1 LKRRESHRP
10 RAALS
15 FLLGSLVLA
24 ALVWPIPALAEV
36 HPSPTSP
43 EAIELDGGVIIHLA
57 KPTRDED
64 MIRSLELEIGKAAIL
79 RTAFQVKRVSVGN
92 PKILDVVVLSP
103 REIQLVPSTIG
114 ETNLVLWDPA
124 GAPQAAIDIHVGAAF
139 TQIERQLRKLL
150 GTDEIHVDSAGE
162 AVVLSGSVASP
173 AQVERAIAI
182 AQAFFPEDPESKV
195 VNALEVGGNQQ
206 VMIEV
211 IFAEMTKTLGRRFAV
226 NWDTIIRTG
235 AKTFAFSSFLDGL
248 TSLDNDADSNALLLT
263 DRVNLVGAFANSD
276 SFAFSAFIDVAK
288 QKGLAKVLARPAFSA
303 FIDVAKQKGLA
314 KVLARPT
321 LIARSGQHA
330 SFLVGG
336 EIPVPI
342 AQGGAFGSIT
352 IEWKSFGVGMDFS
365 PVVLGEDRIFLE
377 ISPEVSEPDLTLGI
391 VRSGVLTPGF
401 VTRRSSTAI
410 ELGDGQSF
418 AIAGLLRDSV
428 KESVEKFP
436 LLGDIPVLGA
446 LFRSSQYRR
455 EETELVM
462 IVTPHLVKPLPPG
475 PQPLPT
481 DSFVEP
487 NDFEFYLL
495 GALEAQ
501 SQNHDGD
508 ASGTASGA
516 LIGPAGHRVPL
527 AMERSER

>member
-1 LKRRESHRP
+1 MCDRSRSVVLKRRESHRP

-36 HPSPTSP
+36 HPSPSSP
-43 EAIELDGGVIIHLA
+43 EAVELDGRTIIHLP
-57 KPTRDED
+57 KPARDED
-64 MIRSLELEIGKAAIL
+64 MIRSLELEVGKAAIL
-79 RTAFQVKRVSVGN
+79 RTAFQVKRVSVGD
-92 PKILDVVVLSP
+92 PKILEVVVLSP
-103 REIQLVPSTIG
+103 REIQLVPGAIG

-124 GAPQAAIDIHVGAAF
+124 GAPQAAIDIHVGAAYAR
-139 TQIERQLRKLL
+139 IERQLRKL
-150 GTDEIHVDSAGE
+150 
-162 AVVLSGSVASP
+162 
-173 AQVERAIAI
+173 AIAR
-182 AQAFFPEDPESKV
+182 AFFPKDPESKV

-211 IFAEMTKTLGRRFAV
+211 TLAEMKRTLGRRFAV
-226 NWDTIIRTG
+226 NWDTIIQTG
-235 AKTFAFSSFLDGL
+235 GKTFAFSSLLGGL
-248 TSLDNDADSNALLLT
+248 TSLSADSDSLLSG
-263 DRVNLVGAFANSD
+263 DVNLAGAFVNND
-276 SFAFSAFIDVAK
+276 SFAFSAFMD
-288 QKGLAKVLARPAFSA
+288 LAKE
-303 FIDVAKQKGLA
+303 KGLA

-321 LIARSGQHA
+321 LIARSGQNA
-330 SFLVGG
+330 NFLVGG
-336 EIPVPI
+336 EIPVPV

-365 PVVLGEDRIFLE
+365 PVVLGQDRIFLE
-377 ISPEVSEPDLTLGI
+377 ISPEVSEPDFELG
-391 VRSGVLTPGF
+391 VVVQGVFTPGF
-401 VTRRSSTAI
+401 VTRRASTAV

-418 AIAGLLRDSV
+418 AIAGLLQDNV
-428 KESVEKFP
+428 KENVEKFP
-436 LLGDIPVLGA
+436 MLGDIPVLGA
-446 LFRSSQYRR
+446 LFRSSQFQR
-455 EETELVM
+455 EETELVL

-487 NDFEFYLL
+487 DDFEFFLL

-501 SQNHDGD
+501 CQNHDDD

-527 AMERSER
+527 AMQRSER

>member
-1 LKRRESHRP
+1 VLKRRESHRP

-162 AVVLSGSVASP
+162 AVVLSGSVSSP

-276 SFAFSAFIDVAK
+276 SF
-288 QKGLAKVLARPAFSA
+288 AFSA

>member
-1 LKRRESHRP
+1 VLKRRESHRP

-43 EAIELDGGVIIHLA
+43 EAIELDGGIIIHLA

-162 AVVLSGSVASP
+162 AVVLSGSVSSP

-276 SFAFSAFIDVAK
+276 SF
-288 QKGLAKVLARPAFSA
+288 AFSA

-446 LFRSSQYRR
+446 RFRSSQYRR

-501 SQNHDGD
+501 CQNHDGD

>member
-1 LKRRESHRP
+1 MCDRSRSVVLKRRESHRP

-43 EAIELDGGVIIHLA
+43 EAIELDGGAIIHLA

-79 RTAFQVKRVSVGN
+79 RTAFQVKRVSVGD
-92 PKILDVVVLSP
+92 PKVLEVVVLSP
-103 REIQLVPSTIG
+103 REIQLVPGAIG

-124 GAPQAAIDIHVGAAF
+124 GAPQAAIDIHVGAAYAR
-139 TQIERQLRKLL
+139 IERQLRKLL
-150 GTDEIHVDSAGE
+150 GTDEIQVESAGE
-162 AVVLSGSVASP
+162 AVVLTGAVSSP
-173 AQVERAIAI
+173 AQVERAVAI
-182 AQAFFPEDPESKV
+182 ARAFFPKDPESKV

-211 IFAEMTKTLGRRFAV
+211 TLAEMKRTLGRRFAV
-226 NWDTIIRTG
+226 NWATIIETG
-235 AKTFAFSSFLDGL
+235 GKTFAFSSLLGGL
-248 TSLDNDADSNALLLT
+248 SSLGGDSGSLLSG
-263 DRVNLVGAFANSD
+263 DVNLIGAFANND
-276 SFAFSAFIDVAK
+276 SFAFSAFMD
-288 QKGLAKVLARPAFSA
+288 LAKE
-303 FIDVAKQKGLA
+303 KGLA

-321 LIARSGQHA
+321 LIARSGHSA
-330 SFLVGG
+330 NFLVGG
-336 EIPVPI
+336 EIPVPV

-352 IEWKSFGVGMDFS
+352 IEWKDFGVGMNFS
-365 PVVLGEDRIFLE
+365 PVVLGPDRIFLE
-377 ISPEVSEPDLTLGI
+377 ISPEVSEPDFELG
-391 VRSGVLTPGF
+391 VVVQGVFTPGF
-401 VTRRSSTAI
+401 VTRRASTAV

-418 AIAGLLRDSV
+418 AIAGLLQDNV
-428 KESVEKFP
+428 KENVEKFP
-436 LLGDIPVLGA
+436 MLGDIPVLGA
-446 LFRSSQYRR
+446 LFRSSEFQR
-455 EETELVM
+455 EETELVL

-487 NDFEFYLL
+487 NDFEFFLL

-501 SQNHDGD
+501 SQNHDDD

-527 AMERSER
+527 AMQRSER